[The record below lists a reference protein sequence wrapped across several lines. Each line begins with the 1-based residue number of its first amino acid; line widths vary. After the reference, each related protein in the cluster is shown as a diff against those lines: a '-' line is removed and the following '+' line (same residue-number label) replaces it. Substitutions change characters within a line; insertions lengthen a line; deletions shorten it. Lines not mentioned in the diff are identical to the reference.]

1 MVVMLLNDVRGAVN
15 AVDKHIN
22 DPWSIED
29 IWLIVAW
36 HYAIKNGRRVRP
48 STSTRII

>member
-22 DPWSIED
+22 DPWQGG
-29 IWLIVAW
+29 A
-36 HYAIKNGRRVRP
+36 GRQHQ
-48 STSTRII
+48 SSC